1 MTTDQIP
8 DPAMPRPSLPHP
20 RQIAPH
26 LVALWPGFLLA
37 CLVAAAARFLSE
49 HYGAPAM
56 LMALL
61 IGMAFNFLADHP
73 KTAAG
78 LEATSTSLLRLGVAL
93 LGFRLS
99 LADLSELGWRSFAVV
114 VGLMVA
120 TILFGLALSPLLKR
134 RWRFGLLT
142 GGSVAIC
149 GASAALAISAILPK
163 SKQLEQD
170 TLFTVVAVTAL
181 STLAMIFY
189 PALFTMLGM
198 SDAEAGFM
206 IGATVHDVAQVVG
219 AGYSV
224 SDTAGDVATMVKLQ
238 RVVMLPVVLLA
249 VLLLSGRGG
258 DGAGSL
264 RLPGF
269 VLGFLACFALNSL
282 GLVPAALAD
291 LASSLS
297 QWLLLIAIAALGV
310 RTSLAALFAL
320 GPRHFALILSET
332 VFLLVMALAAMTLLL
347 P

>member
-170 TLFTVVAVTAL
+170 ALFTVVAVTAL

-198 SDAEAGFM
+198 NDAEAGFM

-224 SDTAGDVATMVKLQ
+224 SDTVEAMWPRWSSCSVSSCYRWCCWRYCCCRGAAGTEPDRCAC
-238 RVVMLPVVLLA
+238 RVSCWASWPV
-249 VLLLSGRGG
+249 SR
-258 DGAGSL
+258 
-264 RLPGF
+264 
-269 VLGFLACFALNSL
+269 
-282 GLVPAALAD
+282 
-291 LASSLS
+291 
-297 QWLLLIAIAALGV
+297 
-310 RTSLAALFAL
+310 
-320 GPRHFALILSET
+320 
-332 VFLLVMALAAMTLLL
+332 
-347 P
+347 